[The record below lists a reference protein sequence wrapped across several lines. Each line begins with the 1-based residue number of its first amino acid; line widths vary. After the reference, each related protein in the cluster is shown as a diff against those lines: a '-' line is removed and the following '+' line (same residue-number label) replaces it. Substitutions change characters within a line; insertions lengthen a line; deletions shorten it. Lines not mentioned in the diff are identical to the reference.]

1 MLKKET
7 EQLVIED
14 NDIIYQS
21 EFFNDLKRK
30 SIIEFRNN
38 INKIQSINPSL
49 YLEEKVDKYYEFL
62 LEQYDSTTGLFQDY
76 NKILNIYQNGNNED
90 LNNYKGDIFIVNE
103 SIIDKLNKY
112 KNNNTDIITVRE
124 YLLEITN
131 QKVSEII
138 IDGLF
143 KDTYY
148 NVILNIKEM
157 LRYNQDL
164 EKNER
169 VLDDNKINFYKTI
182 INIDK
187 IKCNEKI
194 NLYNTLKSQN
204 INLTFYEDLRKIKD
218 LSYNKIKNSIINL
231 NNCQE
236 SKNKDLSNNI
246 GIDIYDFTDKNY
258 FMLVKTADDYQ
269 EKTSHRTESYSIISN
284 ENNNVYDYKHKKFIY
299 GYSNFDIDSIS
310 HVFEID
316 AGVQDI
322 KNNTLSVGT
331 RKVNRIMTLGQ
342 LTKNSNEYNEINI
355 VNKKDN
361 NDLYQKIKPDFLVV
375 FEKIENKDIEESKRL
390 NIPIVIIK
398 QQLLSKTNDN
408 VIDYQGFLDDYTDID
423 LCFIEEMRRK
433 TR

>member
-112 KNNNTDIITVRE
+112 KNNNTDIITIRE

-164 EKNER
+164 KKNER

-187 IKCNEKI
+187 I
-194 NLYNTLKSQN
+194 
-204 INLTFYEDLRKIKD
+204 
-218 LSYNKIKNSIINL
+218 
-231 NNCQE
+231 
-236 SKNKDLSNNI
+236 
-246 GIDIYDFTDKNY
+246 
-258 FMLVKTADDYQ
+258 
-269 EKTSHRTESYSIISN
+269 
-284 ENNNVYDYKHKKFIY
+284 
-299 GYSNFDIDSIS
+299 
-310 HVFEID
+310 
-316 AGVQDI
+316 
-322 KNNTLSVGT
+322 
-331 RKVNRIMTLGQ
+331 
-342 LTKNSNEYNEINI
+342 
-355 VNKKDN
+355 
-361 NDLYQKIKPDFLVV
+361 
-375 FEKIENKDIEESKRL
+375 
-390 NIPIVIIK
+390 
-398 QQLLSKTNDN
+398 
-408 VIDYQGFLDDYTDID
+408 
-423 LCFIEEMRRK
+423 
-433 TR
+433 